1 MNYYGTQVNNLI
13 EELRRLPGIGGKS
26 AQRLAFHIINMP
38 QEHVEH
44 LAEVL
49 VSARKNI
56 RYCKCCCTL
65 TDGELCPICASD
77 KRDHSTIMVVEHTKD
92 LAAYE
97 KTGQYNGVYHVLQGT
112 LVPSLGKGPDDIRF
126 KELMERLDTTPVKEL
141 ILATNSSLDGEAT
154 AMYITK
160 KVKPRGIR
168 ITRIASGVPIGGE
181 LEYIDEVTL
190 LRALEG
196 YMIQDTDLFHDS
208 IKNNLRIAKLT
219 ATDEEIIESGE
230 FSYGSSV
237 FFHGKKKYEER
248 LESKYPYLK
257 VINIE
262 TVFPSRF
269 NQDSL
274 IIILLFKLSIFAS

>member
-1 MNYYGTQVNNLI
+1 MNYYGTQVTNLI
-13 EELRRLPGIGGKS
+13 EELRRLPGIGSKS

-38 QEHVEH
+38 EEHVEH
-44 LAEVL
+44 LAEVF

-65 TDGELCPICASD
+65 TDREICPICSSD
-77 KRDHSTIMVVEHTKD
+77 KRDHSTIMVVEHTQD

-126 KELMERLDTTPVKEL
+126 KELEERLDNTPVKEL

-190 LRALEG
+190 SRALDG
-196 YMIQDTDLFHDS
+196 
-208 IKNNLRIAKLT
+208 RIEL
-219 ATDEEIIESGE
+219 
-230 FSYGSSV
+230 
-237 FFHGKKKYEER
+237 
-248 LESKYPYLK
+248 
-257 VINIE
+257 
-262 TVFPSRF
+262 
-269 NQDSL
+269 
-274 IIILLFKLSIFAS
+274 

>member
-1 MNYYGTQVNNLI
+1 MNYYGTQVTNLI
-13 EELRRLPGIGGKS
+13 EELRRLPGIGSKS

-38 QEHVEH
+38 EEHVEH

-65 TDGELCPICASD
+65 ADREICPICSSD
-77 KRDHSTIMVVEHTKD
+77 KRDHSTIMVVEHTQD

-126 KELMERLDTTPVKEL
+126 KELEERLDNTPVKEL

-190 LRALEG
+190 SRALDG
-196 YMIQDTDLFHDS
+196 
-208 IKNNLRIAKLT
+208 RIEL
-219 ATDEEIIESGE
+219 
-230 FSYGSSV
+230 
-237 FFHGKKKYEER
+237 
-248 LESKYPYLK
+248 
-257 VINIE
+257 
-262 TVFPSRF
+262 
-269 NQDSL
+269 
-274 IIILLFKLSIFAS
+274 

>member
-1 MNYYGTQVNNLI
+1 MNYYGTQVTNLI
-13 EELRRLPGIGGKS
+13 EELRRLPGIGSKS

-38 QEHVEH
+38 EEHVEH

-65 TDGELCPICASD
+65 TDREICPICASD
-77 KRDHSTIMVVEHTKD
+77 KRDHSTIMVVEHTQD

-126 KELMERLDTTPVKEL
+126 KELEERLDKTPVKEL
-141 ILATNSSLDGEAT
+141 ILATNSSLDGEAP

-190 LRALEG
+190 SRALDG
-196 YMIQDTDLFHDS
+196 
-208 IKNNLRIAKLT
+208 RIEL
-219 ATDEEIIESGE
+219 
-230 FSYGSSV
+230 
-237 FFHGKKKYEER
+237 
-248 LESKYPYLK
+248 
-257 VINIE
+257 
-262 TVFPSRF
+262 
-269 NQDSL
+269 
-274 IIILLFKLSIFAS
+274 

>member
-1 MNYYGTQVNNLI
+1 MNYYGTQVTNLI
-13 EELRRLPGIGGKS
+13 EELRRLPGIGSKS

-38 QEHVEH
+38 EEHVEH

-97 KTGQYNGVYHVLQGT
+97 KTGQYDGVYHVLQGT

-126 KELMERLDTTPVKEL
+126 KELMERLETTPVKEL

-160 KVKPRGIR
+160 KVKPMGIR

-190 LRALEG
+190 SRALDG
-196 YMIQDTDLFHDS
+196 
-208 IKNNLRIAKLT
+208 RIEL
-219 ATDEEIIESGE
+219 
-230 FSYGSSV
+230 
-237 FFHGKKKYEER
+237 
-248 LESKYPYLK
+248 
-257 VINIE
+257 
-262 TVFPSRF
+262 
-269 NQDSL
+269 
-274 IIILLFKLSIFAS
+274 

>member
-1 MNYYGTQVNNLI
+1 MNYYGTQVTNLI
-13 EELRRLPGIGGKS
+13 EELRRLPGIGSKS

-38 QEHVEH
+38 EEHVEH

-65 TDGELCPICASD
+65 TDREICPICASD

-97 KTGQYNGVYHVLQGT
+97 KTGQYDGVYHVLQGT

-126 KELMERLDTTPVKEL
+126 KELMERLEATPVKEL

-160 KVKPRGIR
+160 KVKPMGIR

-190 LRALEG
+190 SRALDG
-196 YMIQDTDLFHDS
+196 
-208 IKNNLRIAKLT
+208 RIEL
-219 ATDEEIIESGE
+219 
-230 FSYGSSV
+230 
-237 FFHGKKKYEER
+237 
-248 LESKYPYLK
+248 
-257 VINIE
+257 
-262 TVFPSRF
+262 
-269 NQDSL
+269 
-274 IIILLFKLSIFAS
+274 

>member
-1 MNYYGTQVNNLI
+1 MNYYGTQVTNLI
-13 EELRRLPGIGGKS
+13 EELRRLPGIGSKS

-38 QEHVEH
+38 EEHVEH

-65 TDGELCPICASD
+65 TDREICPICSSD
-77 KRDHSTIMVVEHTKD
+77 KRDHSTIMVVEHTQD
-92 LAAYE
+92 LSAYE

-126 KELMERLDTTPVKEL
+126 KELEERLDNTPVKEL

-190 LRALEG
+190 SRALDG
-196 YMIQDTDLFHDS
+196 
-208 IKNNLRIAKLT
+208 RIEL
-219 ATDEEIIESGE
+219 
-230 FSYGSSV
+230 
-237 FFHGKKKYEER
+237 
-248 LESKYPYLK
+248 
-257 VINIE
+257 
-262 TVFPSRF
+262 
-269 NQDSL
+269 
-274 IIILLFKLSIFAS
+274 